1 MKNALKWVATALAVL
16 LATTSL
22 PANKLRTV
30 QAADFSVWIN
40 EICTQ
45 NKSCLTDT
53 YGVYSDWIELYNAGD
68 SEMDLSGY
76 GLSDDPAQPLQFTF
90 PEGTML
96 SAGEHRILFASKQ
109 ASTASELH
117 TGFALSKNG
126 ETVTLASP
134 DGTILQTIAVPALG
148 KDVTYGRSPDG
159 SETFQ
164 IMPATPGTANKV
176 IIATPTFSAPSGF
189 YETDFSLSL
198 TAETDTTIYY
208 TLDGSDPT
216 ASETAQKYLHSI
228 SVQDRTSQPNLWSA
242 LAEDNNSATSI
253 SRGTG
258 YKAPNF
264 NVDKA
269 TVVRAA
275 VQNADGIFS
284 DVVSQTYFV
293 TTGDLAQYQ
302 DLTVVSLV
310 TDPDNLFDPEQGI
323 YVTGSQYLNWKNSDA
338 YDPNKSV
345 WDTDNVT
352 NYFSRGK
359 NWEREATLTVF
370 QTGQTVVNQNVGI
383 RIKGASTRNSAQKNF
398 NLYARS
404 VYGASKIS
412 YPLIPDNYAADGT
425 RIEQYDSVSLRA
437 ISEETR
443 LRDGFAQKLLTGR
456 TNLTKQ
462 DMQACV
468 LFLNGEYWGL
478 YEMTE
483 KLSDDFIASN
493 YDIPSKDV
501 AMIKNGG
508 LEEGSQTELNQ
519 FYQFCKKYAAAD
531 LTNADNYQTVCDFVD
546 IDSMIEHYAAGIY
559 LGTYDWPNYN
569 YGVWRNTGAAIAGN
583 PYSDGKWRFISFDYD
598 YTMGK
603 TYQDFGGVEGYA
615 YDNFQHVAN
624 ANGFPTNLFLNL
636 LHNENFRNKFVNVYC
651 DYANE
656 VLTPEKAHAM
666 IETYKQDYTD
676 QLANS
681 TVRWWGFFGG
691 TKENNLR
698 YQKNTYL
705 NTTLPQIQTFFQKRA
720 NYTIED
726 MCNYLHLSSSMQT
739 ITLKTNGTG
748 SIQINSIVP
757 DTATAWSGQYAP
769 DCPVTL
775 TAIPAKG
782 TEFLGWSGDLSS
794 TAATVTLTLKE
805 AMSIT
810 ANFSDAQFVPGDVNA
825 DGVCSIAD
833 VVMLQKW
840 LLNDETVLNHWK
852 AADLCAN
859 DRLEVSDLVLMKRLI
874 LH

>member
-22 PANKLRTV
+22 PANKLRPV

-176 IIATPTFSAPSGF
+176 IIDTPTFSAPSGF

-216 ASETAQKYLHSI
+216 ASETAQKYLHPI

-293 TTGDLAQYQ
+293 TTGDLAQYH

-310 TDPDNLFDPEQGI
+310 TDPENRLVYRQCDKLFFQ
-323 YVTGSQYLNWKNSDA
+323 
-338 YDPNKSV
+338 
-345 WDTDNVT
+345 
-352 NYFSRGK
+352 
-359 NWEREATLTVF
+359 REKL
-370 QTGQTVVNQNVGI
+370 G
-383 RIKGASTRNSAQKNF
+383 TRSH
-398 NLYARS
+398 
-404 VYGASKIS
+404 VYGFPNWTNGSESECRHSHQRGFHPKQR
-412 YPLIPDNYAADGT
+412 T
-425 RIEQYDSVSLRA
+425 KEFQSL
-437 ISEETR
+437 
-443 LRDGFAQKLLTGR
+443 
-456 TNLTKQ
+456 
-462 DMQACV
+462 
-468 LFLNGEYWGL
+468 
-478 YEMTE
+478 
-483 KLSDDFIASN
+483 
-493 YDIPSKDV
+493 
-501 AMIKNGG
+501 
-508 LEEGSQTELNQ
+508 
-519 FYQFCKKYAAAD
+519 CKKC
-531 LTNADNYQTVCDFVD
+531 L
-546 IDSMIEHYAAGIY
+546 
-559 LGTYDWPNYN
+559 W
-569 YGVWRNTGAAIAGN
+569 
-583 PYSDGKWRFISFDYD
+583 SF
-598 YTMGK
+598 
-603 TYQDFGGVEGYA
+603 
-615 YDNFQHVAN
+615 
-624 ANGFPTNLFLNL
+624 
-636 LHNENFRNKFVNVYC
+636 
-651 DYANE
+651 
-656 VLTPEKAHAM
+656 
-666 IETYKQDYTD
+666 
-676 QLANS
+676 
-681 TVRWWGFFGG
+681 
-691 TKENNLR
+691 
-698 YQKNTYL
+698 
-705 NTTLPQIQTFFQKRA
+705 
-720 NYTIED
+720 
-726 MCNYLHLSSSMQT
+726 
-739 ITLKTNGTG
+739 
-748 SIQINSIVP
+748 
-757 DTATAWSGQYAP
+757 
-769 DCPVTL
+769 
-775 TAIPAKG
+775 
-782 TEFLGWSGDLSS
+782 
-794 TAATVTLTLKE
+794 
-805 AMSIT
+805 
-810 ANFSDAQFVPGDVNA
+810 
-825 DGVCSIAD
+825 
-833 VVMLQKW
+833 
-840 LLNDETVLNHWK
+840 
-852 AADLCAN
+852 
-859 DRLEVSDLVLMKRLI
+859 
-874 LH
+874 